1 MQIYAISIEDVNLSK
16 FNILLNKISLDKCK
30 KVENFMHFKDKVR
43 GILGEALLRKIL
55 ISEYDLKNSD
65 IKFIFND
72 YAKPFLESKN
82 IQFNISHSGK
92 WVLLGIDDN
101 LIGVDIEE
109 VKDINYKEIS
119 ESIFNYNEF
128 LYIKNS
134 TSKLHTFYKLW
145 TLKESYIKMIG
156 KGMSIQLK
164 SFKLKRCG
172 YDTWKSN
179 CQYYKVNVY
188 YKNYILDNKSIVSI
202 CSFKDRFPN
211 EIQIKNVDYLLN

>member
-1 MQIYAISIEDVNLSK
+1 MQIYAISIEDVNLSN
-16 FNILLNKISLDKCK
+16 FNILLNKISLEKRK
-30 KVENFMHFKDKVR
+30 KIENFMYFKDKVR

-55 ISEYDLKNSD
+55 VSEYNFKNND

-72 YAKPFLESKN
+72 YAKPFLEGQN

-109 VKDINYKEIS
+109 VKDINYEEVS
-119 ESIFNYNEF
+119 GSIFNYNEF
-128 LYIKNS
+128 SYINNS
-134 TSKLHTFYKLW
+134 ASKLHTFYKLW

-156 KGMSIQLK
+156 KGMSIPLK
-164 SFKLKRCG
+164 SFKLKRCED
-172 YDTWKSN
+172 DTWKSN
-179 CQYYKVNVY
+179 CQYHKINVN
-188 YKNYILDNKSIVSI
+188 YKNYMLDNKSIVSI